1 MEPEPATSWQLVRAI
16 QDLAHEA
23 LESDTRIHER
33 IDTFNARLQALWS
46 YARILERRIA
56 TLEGQ
61 PQNTDLPSSF
71 LHELD

>member
-33 IDTFNARLQALWS
+33 IDTFLARLEALS
-46 YARILERRIA
+46 AYAQSLERRIA
-56 TLEGQ
+56 MLEGQ
-61 PQNTDLPSSF
+61 PQCTDLPCGF
-71 LHELD
+71 LQELD

>member
-1 MEPEPATSWQLVRAI
+1 MDPEPATSWQLVRAI

-33 IDTFNARLQALWS
+33 IDTFNARLADLWA
-46 YARILERRIA
+46 YAQSLERRIA

-61 PQNTDLPSSF
+61 PQCTDSSCSF
-71 LHELD
+71 LQELD

>member
-16 QDLAHEA
+16 QDLVQEA

-33 IDTFNARLQALWS
+33 IDEFNQRLQALWA
-46 YARILERRIA
+46 YARSLERRIA
-56 TLEGQ
+56 SLEGQ
-61 PQNTDLPSSF
+61 PQCTDMPATF